1 MEADGGER
9 VRLELLTGG
18 GPAAGAR
25 YMAGGRLADRAALLD
40 GRAADFAAAL
50 ERGLGAPASAPVH
63 VASQVMRAI
72 ASFHK
77 PAWASLARAALRGVG
92 QLCLVAPLWV
102 SGRTTVESW
111 ASRCQRAAPSAPP
124 RACLV
129 APLWAWASP
138 CWRGAP
144 SAAGAAPRRAQE
156 EALYVGR
163 VVSDGAARLDAGGLQ
178 LEGSLAASQ
187 GHRVRLDLSQLPD
200 FRVFP
205 GQARPAPALAQAGGC
220 QALRRGGA
228 QHGARPAADG
238 QPPGL
243 AEHALAW
250 LATGPELIA
259 QAYGILSAP
268 GPQLRCPFLRP
279 GARLIH
285 TRHAPARCM
294 HTHVGAA

>member
-1 MEADGGER
+1 VGQQLPARRPER
-9 VRLELLTGG
+9 APSRLS
-18 GPAAGAR
+18 
-25 YMAGGRLADRAALLD
+25 
-40 GRAADFAAAL
+40 GRATVGMGQPLLARRP
-50 ERGLGAPASAPVH
+50 ERGRS
-63 VASQVMRAI
+63 
-72 ASFHK
+72 
-77 PAWASLARAALRGVG
+77 
-92 QLCLVAPLWV
+92 
-102 SGRTTVESW
+102 
-111 ASRCQRAAPSAPP
+111 
-124 RACLV
+124 
-129 APLWAWASP
+129 SP